1 MTCDAC
7 LPPAEL
13 GPELS
18 AFVARA
24 QSLASLAGPTF
35 ARVEAALP
43 ARVPPGVAVAGQ
55 PGTKPQI
62 LAADPPP
69 FAAPLAEPRAFK
81 PVLETAESIEPVEAG
96 MQEPQVLLC
105 EVSY

>member
-1 MTCDAC
+1 MTCGAC
-7 LPPAEL
+7 LAPAEF
-13 GPELS
+13 GPELG

-35 ARVEAALP
+35 ARVDAALP

-55 PGTKPQI
+55 QGTKPQMV
-62 LAADPPP
+62 AADPPP
-69 FAAPLAEPRAFK
+69 FAAPFAEPRASK
-81 PVLETAESIEPVEAG
+81 PVLETAESIEPVEPG

-105 EVSY
+105 KVSY